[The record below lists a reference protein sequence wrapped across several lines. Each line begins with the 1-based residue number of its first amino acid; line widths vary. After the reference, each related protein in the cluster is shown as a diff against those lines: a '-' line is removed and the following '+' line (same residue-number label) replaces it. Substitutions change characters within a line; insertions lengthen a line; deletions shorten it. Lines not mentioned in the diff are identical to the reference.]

1 MMRAGSILAV
11 VAILL
16 TACSG
21 GGLPSGSV
29 VNSPG
34 NGSNPPPAKLV
45 NVKVTITIPAATKTH
60 GIRSDYV
67 SVNTQS
73 VVIQLS
79 SVNGNGVT
87 GVNPTIVNTVAH
99 AHGCSQNANGTVCT
113 ATTLGSPGQ
122 DVFAVTTYAST
133 NANGAVLSVGTVQA
147 KINGG
152 GSNVAINRLSLTLD
166 GVIAGLKLSLA
177 PASAKRG
184 EPAEAKVTLAAFD
197 ATGAQIVGPSDYS
210 TPIVLAIQGDGDN
223 AFHLKAEKRSSSS
236 LTIAKPTSNIVLSY
250 DGNKQ
255 ASSITVAATVDGPGS
270 FGANAGFALHGKQPP
285 PPVGTIY
292 ALNLGA
298 NDGQAATVT
307 EYDGKASGN
316 AAPERTLTLDSKL
329 YARSIVVDSQGNLYV
344 GYFDSEFGFSPSDGV
359 PDKGNEIAIYAAGA
373 SGNDQPSAVL
383 TADKSKG
390 AQTEIFPLFMSFDPS
405 GDLVTYGAT
414 AIDGIGGNDAVLT
427 YAPDSSGPAAP
438 ISAWAF
444 ASPTLIYAGPTGL
457 ALDSSGNFY
466 VNGALHSTL
475 GPSYGLNT
483 ALASDNGDPSVA
495 PARTIPWDSTTELTP
510 GLTTNVALSTSGEIF
525 IANTTTQGS
534 ASHTSCQGHAN
545 VYSAGPSGGITDV
558 PPVRV
563 LTLVGIST
571 TNSECA
577 SARYPLS
584 PFFPTITLYGTSLF
598 AVDDFNNAISAYNA
612 DASGMVKPRL
622 QIAGSS
628 TQLDAPIAI
637 VVTSQ
642 DSGQVKAGSV
652 HP

>member
-1 MMRAGSILAV
+1 VTTRAWVAALAT
-11 VAILL
+11 AFLA
-16 TACSG
+16 ACSG

-45 NVKVTITIPAATKTH
+45 NVKVTITIPAATKPH

-122 DVFAVTTYAST
+122 DVFGVTTYASS

-147 KINGG
+147 KISGG
-152 GSNVAINRLSLTLD
+152 GSGVPINNFSLTLD
-166 GVIAGLKLSLA
+166 GVIAGLKLA
-177 PASAKRG
+177 IEPGGAKRG
-184 EPAEAKVTLAAFD
+184 TATKAAVTLTAYD

-210 TPIVLAIQGDGDN
+210 TPIVVAIQGDVDR
-223 AFHLKAEKRSSSS
+223 AFVLKTENRFSSS
-236 LTIAKPTSNIVLSY
+236 LTISKPTSSITLKY
-250 DGNKQ
+250 DGNSQ
-255 ASSITVAATVDGPGS
+255 ASSITLAATVDGPAS
-270 FGANAGFALHGKQPP
+270 LGANANFTLHGKQPP

-292 ALNLGA
+292 ALNVGA
-298 NDGQAATVT
+298 SNGLAATVT
-307 EYDGKASGN
+307 EYDGKAKGD
-316 AAPERTLTLDSKL
+316 AAPERTLALDAKL
-329 YARSIVVDSQGNLYV
+329 YARSIAVDSQGNLYV
-344 GYFDSEFGFSPSDGV
+344 GYFDNQFGFSPSDGA

-383 TADKSKG
+383 TADENKG
-390 AQTEIFPLFMSFDPS
+390 AQTQVFPLFMSFDPS

-414 AIDGIGGNDAVLT
+414 AIDGIDGNDAVLT
-427 YAPDSSGPAAP
+427 YAPGSSGPAAP
-438 ISAWAF
+438 INAWAF
-444 ASPTLIYAGPTGL
+444 ASPTLDYAGPTGL
-457 ALDSSGNFY
+457 ALDNQGNFY
-466 VNGALHSTL
+466 VNGELHSAL
-475 GPSYGLNT
+475 GPSPGLNT

-510 GLTTNVALSTSGEIF
+510 GLTTNVALSDAGEIF

-534 ASHTSCQGHAN
+534 GTSTSCQGRAN
-545 VYSAGPSGGITDV
+545 VYAASPSGGITDV

-563 LTLVGIST
+563 LTLAGVHT
-571 TNSECA
+571 ANSQCDQPGN
-577 SARYPLS
+577 PLV
-584 PFFPTITLYGTSLF
+584 PFFPSVTLYGPTLF
-598 AVDDFNNAISAYNA
+598 VADDFNNAVDAFKA
-612 DASGMVKPRL
+612 DAHGTVQANL
-622 QIAGSS
+622 QITGSS
-628 TQLDAPIAI
+628 TGLDAPIAL

-642 DSGQVKAGSV
+642 NSERAKAGSA